1 MALKPILSV
10 DIDDAQFKEFAALFA
25 KYRDQLQKMP
35 EDWKK
40 INESIKS
47 VGTSFGDYEER
58 IKALEAKTKGME
70 KSRDDRSGD
79 AERSVSI
86 WQRVS
91 IATGAVA
98 TNLDRATGH
107 LLKWSV
113 ITGAFMGL
121 IGAGSLFGIDRW
133 ASTIA
138 ARRSSALGL
147 GISYGAQSAFG
158 INLQRFVDPAV
169 MLGNV
174 NRASLDFTSPGFI
187 ALMNSTGLS
196 ANRLA
201 SLNSAQLSLLVL
213 QNLPRMLGSNI
224 MQKPGMLGPMMETY
238 GLTNFLGVE
247 DAARYMRAKP
257 EERAQI
263 IQAAQAN
270 IKNQDLTAQAQL
282 AWTNFST
289 QMQRASGALEKV
301 FAESL
306 KNLAGLLA
314 QLSHAI
320 VDAVAN
326 LLRSDAIKRWIKLA
340 ATGLESL
347 AKYVKTPQFEK
358 DVSDWVKGISDF
370 IRSLS
375 DMMGGFEGIE
385 HALTALD
392 ELLNRL
398 AYYGTTAPS
407 LAEQWKSYTENMP
420 EAHGGGP
427 GGVGV
432 VGKWWTK
439 DRILDTVRALMKGG
453 LTREGAIA
461 MVATASTIE
470 AGGGPDAINPTSG
483 AFGLWQWLGPRKTP
497 IAYNTDP
504 SAQIAYAIKELKTT
518 EQKSGA
524 VLTTT
529 HDINAAAQAVAD
541 FERGGYGPSAILPGA
556 QRVQRMV
563 DDDDAEDRRQ
573 MAASASLGHPARQAL
588 RFRHPKLRLM
598 LQQHDNPALAAAQA
612 AANSYPVSG
621 AGSQ

>member
-1 MALKPILSV
+1 
-10 DIDDAQFKEFAALFA
+10 
-25 KYRDQLQKMP
+25 
-35 EDWKK
+35 
-40 INESIKS
+40 
-47 VGTSFGDYEER
+47 
-58 IKALEAKTKGME
+58 
-70 KSRDDRSGD
+70 
-79 AERSVSI
+79 
-86 WQRVS
+86 
-91 IATGAVA
+91 
-98 TNLDRATGH
+98 
-107 LLKWSV
+107 
-113 ITGAFMGL
+113 
-121 IGAGSLFGIDRW
+121 
-133 ASTIA
+133 
-138 ARRSSALGL
+138 
-147 GISYGAQSAFG
+147 
-158 INLQRFVDPAV
+158 

-289 QMQRASGALEKV
+289 QMQRASGVLEKV

-340 ATGLESL
+340 ADGLESL

-432 VGKWWTK
+432 VVSRHPALCQDIFKNIFFVRCQTCRGPFDKYVGKIK
-439 DRILDTVRALMKGG
+439 ILDDSLRINLQPYQSQPKTTTFSCILIFPACSFSPAGRSATFIWSVTITCSLSRRTGSPPSTMCWPPASRKRAACSPSSRCSG
-453 LTREGAIA
+453 LT
-461 MVATASTIE
+461 S
-470 AGGGPDAINPTSG
+470 
-483 AFGLWQWLGPRKTP
+483 
-497 IAYNTDP
+497 
-504 SAQIAYAIKELKTT
+504 
-518 EQKSGA
+518 
-524 VLTTT
+524 
-529 HDINAAAQAVAD
+529 
-541 FERGGYGPSAILPGA
+541 
-556 QRVQRMV
+556 
-563 DDDDAEDRRQ
+563 
-573 MAASASLGHPARQAL
+573 
-588 RFRHPKLRLM
+588 
-598 LQQHDNPALAAAQA
+598 
-612 AANSYPVSG
+612 
-621 AGSQ
+621 